1 MQPAIVFLHGFTHTG
16 ASWRA
21 VIDELGE
28 RYRAL
33 APDIRGHGRASA
45 LRPIDFDHCVA
56 DIAALPPERF
66 TLAGY
71 SLGGRLAL
79 LAALAHPQRVERLV
93 LVSTTAGIAD
103 PVERAARREADEALA
118 AEIEDMSI
126 EAFARRWAAQPLL
139 RHQPE
144 HVAATAQAD
153 RLRNQ
158 PANLAAALRGVGPGV
173 MQPAWDR
180 LGDLRMPVTVIAGE
194 RDTKFRK
201 LAERIAA
208 RVPRADLLIVP
219 TAGHAVHLQAP
230 ALVAGSLASVS
241 DQARTP

>member
-33 APDIRGHGRASA
+33 APDIRGHGSAGA
-45 LRPIDFDHCVA
+45 LRPIDFDRCTA
-56 DIAALPPERF
+56 DIAALSPERF
-66 TLAGY
+66 TLVGY

-79 LAALAHPQRVERLV
+79 LAALAHPHRVQRLV

-103 PVERAARREADEALA
+103 PVERVARRDADEALA
-118 AEIEDMSI
+118 AEIEDMTI

-144 HVAATAQAD
+144 QVAASAHAD
-153 RLRNQ
+153 RLRNR
-158 PANLAAALRGVGPGV
+158 PADLAAALRGLGPGV
-173 MQPAWDR
+173 MEPAWDR
-180 LGDLRMPVTVIAGE
+180 LPELTMPVTVIAGE

-208 RVPRADLLIVP
+208 RIPHAELLIVP
-219 TAGHAVHLQAP
+219 AVGHAVHLQAP
-230 ALVAGSLASVS
+230 ALVAAALESVS
-241 DQARTP
+241 SEARMC